1 MAQTKN
7 KYQIIQKVSEQ
18 DTILLHPETEAG
30 VVEYDNAQSGLS
42 ATTVQGAIDEL
53 SNGIGVTGVK
63 GNAEQTYRTGNVNLT
78 AANIGAEESGAVA
91 THNSSNSAHSDIR
104 SAVSAAQ
111 TKADQAY
118 ALAEG
123 RSRGESFTNIQTF
136 VNTYNELP
144 KLKRNVGDAIY
155 IQTQNV
161 PDLWVYEASATPG
174 LPYQYTTDEAFVNDL
189 KTQGAVNL
197 GFYHVAALEAD
208 KVDLTEYQK
217 KTDNS
222 LTTTSKTVVGAIGE
236 VKTTADNAS
245 STASSNATEITKIKN
260 GTTKVG
266 SASSADSATEATSAT
281 KWKTARTIGVSVNS
295 GTKSDGSTAIT
306 GSGSQS
312 VDGSAD
318 KTISVTLGNSGVT
331 AGTYSAVQVNAKG
344 IAVAGGQMIE
354 IGTSGQTTPSASL
367 ATGGL
372 FFKEI

>member
-30 VVEYDNAQSGLS
+30 VVEYDNTQSGLS

-53 SNGIGVTGVK
+53 SNGTGVTGVK
-63 GNAEQTYRTGNVNLT
+63 GNAEQSYRTGNVNLT

-161 PDLWVYEASATPG
+161 PDLWVYETSATPG

-197 GFYHVAALEAD
+197 GF
-208 KVDLTEYQK
+208 
-217 KTDNS
+217 
-222 LTTTSKTVVGAIGE
+222 SKTVVGAKKKI
-236 VKTTADNAS
+236 KTTADNAS

-318 KTISVTLGNSGVT
+318 KTITVTLGNSGVT

-344 IAVAGGQMIE
+344 IAVAGGQMLE
-354 IGTSGQTTPSASL
+354 VGTSGQTTPSASL

-372 FFKEI
+372 FFKLV

>member
-7 KYQIIQKVSEQ
+7 KYQIIQKISDE
-18 DTILLHPETEAG
+18 DTLLLHPETEAG
-30 VVEYDNAQSGLS
+30 VVEYDNTTSGMQ

-53 SNGIGVTGVK
+53 KAAGGVAGVK
-63 GNAEQTYRTGNVNLT
+63 GNAEQSYRTGNVNLT
-78 AANIGAEESGAVA
+78 PANIGAEEAGAVS

-111 TKADQAY
+111 TRADNAY

-123 RSRGESFTNIQTF
+123 KSKGVSYENIQAF
-136 VNTYNELP
+136 VTDFNTLA
-144 KLKRNVGDAIY
+144 KTSHKIGDTIY
-155 IQTQNV
+155 LQTAGV
-161 PDLWVYEASATPG
+161 PDLWVYTIENTSST
-174 LPYQYTTDEAFVNDL
+174 YTYSTDDAFVSAL
-189 KTQGAVNL
+189 KTNGYVQVGYFKVS
-197 GFYHVAALEAD
+197 ALEGD
-208 KVDLTEYQK
+208 KVDLTDYQK

-222 LTTTSKTVVGAIGE
+222 LNTTSKTVVGAINE
-236 VKTTADNAS
+236 VKSTADSAS

-266 SASSADSATEATSAT
+266 SATSADSATEATSAT
-281 KWKTARTIGVSVNS
+281 KWKTARTIGVQVGS
-295 GTKSDGSTAIT
+295 GVKANGSTAIT

-318 KTISVTLGNSGVT
+318 KTISVTLGDSGVT

-354 IGTSGQTTPSASL
+354 IGTSGQMTPSSSL

-372 FFKEI
+372 FFKAL